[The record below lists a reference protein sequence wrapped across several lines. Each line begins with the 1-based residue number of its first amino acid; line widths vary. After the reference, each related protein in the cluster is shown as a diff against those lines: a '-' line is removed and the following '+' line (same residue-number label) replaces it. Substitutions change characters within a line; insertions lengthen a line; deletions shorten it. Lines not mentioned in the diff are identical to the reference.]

1 MIRLSLGEPF
11 IKRCESAM
19 RKLESFNRSLIE
31 DFKEIGNPEW
41 DLAIRNSFLIK
52 FQRVAYDFLL
62 LESEFKT
69 KYPNAIEPP
78 FFAHFRIYY
87 DTLMTR
93 FPEDLSRKD
102 ANHYLEEHR
111 EKMLEF

>member
-1 MIRLSLGEPF
+1 MSKISLDEVF
-11 IKRCESAM
+11 IKKCELAM
-19 RKLESFNRSLIE
+19 MKLEFFNHSLIN
-31 DFKEIGNPEW
+31 DFKEVNNPEW
-41 DLAIRNSFLIK
+41 DLGIRNSFLIK

-62 LESEFKT
+62 LENEFNAR
-69 KYPNAIEPP
+69 YPNAEELP
-78 FFAHFRIYY
+78 FFTHFRIYY

-102 ANHYLEEHR
+102 ANLYLEEFR